1 MDIKNIVNEYKYKT
15 ELHVHTSPVSACAH
29 VEVED
34 IMRAYASKGAD
45 SVVITN
51 HINLRTTEK
60 GSEFYLSDY
69 YRACEVGETLGLNVI
84 LGVEIVFVE
93 NRNDYLV
100 YGVEP
105 HEIEKMIPYVKKGIE
120 AFYKDFKNERNV
132 ILHAHPFRDHM
143 SPTPLDFV
151 DGIET
156 YNLHMRHNS
165 RIGAACAFAREH
177 DLLVSGGS
185 DFHDA
190 GDEATIFARSKT
202 KMRNSFDVAELIK
215 SKDLLFDIGGSI
227 VFPYGDR

>member
-15 ELHVHTSPVSACAH
+15 ELHVHTSPASSCAH
-29 VEVED
+29 AEPEE
-34 IMRAYASKGAD
+34 IMQRYAAKGAD

-60 GSEFYLSDY
+60 GADFYLSDY
-69 YRACEVGETLGLNVI
+69 YRAKKEGEKLGMKVI
-84 LGVEIVFVE
+84 LGVEIVFTE

-105 HEIEKMIPYVKKGIE
+105 EEIEKMISYVPKGIE
-120 AFYKDFKNERNV
+120 AFYTDFKNERNV
-132 ILHAHPFRDHM
+132 ILHAHPLRDNM
-143 SPTPLDFV
+143 SPTPLGFV
-151 DGIET
+151 DGIES

-185 DFHDA
+185 DFHTS
-190 GDEATIFARSKT
+190 GDEATIFARSKAQ
-202 KMRNSFDVAELIK
+202 MCDSFDVAKLIK
-215 SKDLLFDIGGSI
+215 SKDFLLDIGGSI